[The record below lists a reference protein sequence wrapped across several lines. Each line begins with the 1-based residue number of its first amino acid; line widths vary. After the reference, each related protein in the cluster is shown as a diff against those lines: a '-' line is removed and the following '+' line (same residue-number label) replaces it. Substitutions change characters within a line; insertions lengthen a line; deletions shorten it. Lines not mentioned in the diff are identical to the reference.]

1 MAFMHRKV
9 LNLFESK
16 VTGLK
21 FVFSLFLIYF
31 SFSFFLPPLVSQA
44 GASDTPDPKVGQH
57 LYKHYCA
64 VCHGVTGAGDGL
76 NADHLGDVHP
86 TDLTSEDIDKLDDDE
101 IYEVIY
107 GGGIAIDISY
117 YMPPWG
123 AVFSESEIHS
133 LVAYIRTLSEGQGSP
148 AKEIRI
154 GDLGARGKGRCPIC
168 HAKERNLLRPIAP
181 NIGHEGS
188 KWKPEALSAFLREPR
203 KLRPNGFMPFTKAKM
218 PNFFFTDQ
226 EVAALTDY
234 LMTLKDEGLKADVLM
249 GWDPSDPAVIE
260 EGEFL
265 FVEEYAC
272 DGCHKR
278 SPGGEGGIVGP
289 ELSHTVERIRPEW
302 LYYWLKNPQAMR
314 PDTPMPNFKMS
325 DSQIK
330 AVLAYILSLND
341 GGSQAMTVSDFVSD
355 SVSIS
360 KGKRILET
368 KNCIGC
374 HLIDSFNT
382 QLGLKGEIPAEDDFE
397 TLEEE

>member
-1 MAFMHRKV
+1 MRRKV

-16 VTGLK
+16 
-21 FVFSLFLIYF
+21 SIYF
-31 SFSFFLPPLVSQA
+31 KLVLPLFFIYLFSGLLLSPLVSQA
-44 GASDTPDPKVGQH
+44 GVSDTPDPKVGKH

-64 VCHGVTGAGDGL
+64 VCHGVAGAGDGL

-86 TDLTSEDIDKLDDDE
+86 TDLTSEDIDKLDDEE
-101 IYEVIY
+101 IYEVIE

-123 AVFSESEIHS
+123 AVFSENQIHS
-133 LVAYIRTLSEGQGSP
+133 IVAYIRTLSEAQGVRL
-148 AKEIRI
+148 AVRI
-154 GDLGARGKGRCPIC
+154 GDLGAGGKGRCPIC
-168 HAKERNLLRPIAP
+168 HAKEKNLLRPIAP

-188 KWKPEALSAFLREPR
+188 KWRPEALSAFLREPG
-203 KLRPNGFMPFTKAKM
+203 KLRPNGFMPFTKARM

-234 LMTLKDEGLKADVLM
+234 LMTLKDEGLRTDVLM

-278 SPGGEGGIVGP
+278 SPDGEGGIVGP
-289 ELSHTVERIRPEW
+289 ELSNAVERIRPEW
-302 LYYWLKNPQAMR
+302 LYYWLKNPQAIR
-314 PDTPMPNFKMS
+314 PDTPMPNFSMS

-330 AVLAYILSLND
+330 AVLAYLLSLN
-341 GGSQAMTVSDFVSD
+341 GGGAKAMTVSDSVSD
-355 SVSIS
+355 PVSIS
-360 KGKRILET
+360 KGKRIFEG

-374 HLIDSFNT
+374 HLVDSFNT
-382 QLGLKGEIPAEDDFE
+382 QLGSEDERSAEEISNR
-397 TLEEE
+397 